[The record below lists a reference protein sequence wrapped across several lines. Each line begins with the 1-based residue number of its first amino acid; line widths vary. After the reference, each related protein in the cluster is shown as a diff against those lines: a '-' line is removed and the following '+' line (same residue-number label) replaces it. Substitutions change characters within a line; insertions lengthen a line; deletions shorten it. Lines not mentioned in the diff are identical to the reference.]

1 LLQTNWLLNHKPKKI
16 EERKMNIQR
25 FLKEILSKQEIIKG
39 GESVLERLTLPTD
52 FYDLPER
59 YREA

>member
-1 LLQTNWLLNHKPKKI
+1 
-16 EERKMNIQR
+16 MNIQR